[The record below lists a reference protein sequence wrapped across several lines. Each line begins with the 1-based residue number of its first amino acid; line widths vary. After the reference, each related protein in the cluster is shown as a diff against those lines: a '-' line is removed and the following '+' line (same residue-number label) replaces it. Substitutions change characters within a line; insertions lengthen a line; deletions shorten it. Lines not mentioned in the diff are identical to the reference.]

1 MNKGKI
7 IYLNG
12 VSSSGKSTLAKALQD
27 YFPEAY
33 YLFSVD
39 AFMHMSPAKCFK
51 SDKDEDE
58 DVWLDAIINMYHTI
72 KMYSDKGYNVI
83 VDDVFDGE
91 DYLLNKCLKILWESP
106 VTFVHVTCPVE
117 ALNRRE
123 KERGDREIGLAESQ
137 LSELYPLDNTY
148 DVTVDTHLES
158 LQQCCEKISDG
169 LNSQHSRAFSVLY
182 GKLANS

>member
-12 VSSSGKSTLAKALQD
+12 VSSSGKSTLAKGLQD
-27 YFPEAY
+27 YLADAY
-33 YLFSVD
+33 YHFSVD
-39 AFMHMSPAKCFK
+39 TFMHMSPEKCFN

-91 DYLLNKCLKILWESP
+91 DYLLNKSLKILFESP
-106 VTFVHVTCPVE
+106 VTFVHVTCPTYE
-117 ALNRRE
+117 LNRRE

-158 LQQCCEKISDG
+158 LQQCCEKIS
-169 LNSQHSRAFSVLY
+169 NFMVNEHSSAFSVLH
-182 GKLANS
+182 GKLA